1 MQALPRL
8 EHLEQLITEQ
18 IPRLR
23 RYARVLIRDDHSRA
37 DDLVQDCLER
47 AWSRWHLWRRGSDMR
62 AWLFTIM
69 HNLYVNDV
77 RRYHNGPSFVSLEQE
92 HHNIPIDGART
103 DEALVLEELHAAM
116 GSLPVNQRSILLMV
130 SLEGM
135 GYEQVAKITG
145 VPVGTVMSRLSRAR
159 QQLRKVLSQPTP
171 GQARVK

>member
-1 MQALPRL
+1 
-8 EHLEQLITEQ
+8 
-18 IPRLR
+18 
-23 RYARVLIRDDHSRA
+23 
-37 DDLVQDCLER
+37 
-47 AWSRWHLWRRGSDMR
+47 MR

-116 GSLPVNQRSILLMV
+116 SSLPVNQRSILLMV